1 MKRSIISR
9 EGVGLSA
16 TVIQRRELYLSRV
29 VTDLPTL
36 VFVKKGIKSIKQND
50 LELDIKSG
58 EAVAIAGGQAFDVI
72 NRPDNGEFEAAWIA
86 FHPNVIRNYKPNLQ
100 DLKEIEPAFIFSNI
114 TSGFSDAFQLA
125 RESITT
131 DKIISDQVAIHK
143 ATEILIWLGEYGR
156 KFKIPSTDNISGK
169 VRSFLS
175 ANPAKDWSAIE
186 IADRLEMSEA
196 TLRRRLSSEL
206 SSFSEILIDVR
217 MSFALSL
224 LQATDRSIGEIA
236 REVGYDSASR
246 FAVRFRDRFGYSPT
260 MLRREASRDRN
271 GTILDRVRT

>member
-1 MKRSIISR
+1 MKRSIVSR

-16 TVIQRRELYLSRV
+16 TVIQKRELYLSRV

-36 VFVKKGIKSIKQND
+36 VFVKKGVKSLKHND

-72 NRPDNGEFEAAWIA
+72 NRPHQGEFEAAWIA
-86 FHPNVIRNYKPNLQ
+86 FHPNVIRNYKNNPEGTK
-100 DLKEIEPAFIFSNI
+100 DIDPAFIFSNI
-114 TSGFSDAFQLA
+114 SSGFSEAFRLA

-131 DKIISDQVAIHK
+131 DKLISDQVAIHR

-156 KFKIPSTDNISGK
+156 KFKIPSTDNISQK

-175 ANPAKDWSAIE
+175 ANPAKDWSAVE

-224 LQATDRSIGEIA
+224 LQATDRTIGEIA
-236 REVGYDSASR
+236 REAGYDSASR

-260 MLRREASRDRN
+260 MLRREAGRDRN

>member
-36 VFVKKGIKSIKQND
+36 VFVKKGIKSLRQND

-58 EAVAIAGGQAFDVI
+58 EAVAIAGAQAFDVI
-72 NRPDNGEFEAAWIA
+72 NRPDHGEFEAEWIA
-86 FHPNVIRNYKPNLQ
+86 FHPNVIRNYRPNIPGLN
-100 DLKEIEPAFIFSNI
+100 DIETAFIFTNI
-114 TSGFSDAFQLA
+114 ISGFSDAFRLA

-131 DKIISDQVAIHK
+131 DKLISDQVAIHR

-156 KFKIPSTDNISGK
+156 KFKIPSTENISQK

-175 ANPAKDWSAIE
+175 ADPAKDWSAIE

-196 TLRRRLSSEL
+196 TLRRRLSSEH

>member
-1 MKRSIISR
+1 MKRSIISKD
-9 EGVGLSA
+9 GVGIAA
-16 TVIQRRELYLSRV
+16 TVIQKRELYLSRV
-29 VTDLPTL
+29 ITDLPTL
-36 VFVKKGIKSIKQND
+36 VFVKKGIKSLKQND

-72 NRPDNGEFEAAWIA
+72 NRPDAGEFEAAWIA
-86 FHPNVIRNYKPNLQ
+86 FHPNVIQNYNSNLQ
-100 DLKEIEPAFIFSNI
+100 TLKDIETAFIFSNI
-114 TSGFSDAFQLA
+114 TSGFSDAFRLA
-125 RESITT
+125 TESITT
-131 DKIISDQVAIHK
+131 DKIISDQVAIHR

-156 KFKIPSTDNISGK
+156 KFKVPSPENTSKK

-175 ANPAKDWSAIE
+175 SNPGKDWSALE

-217 MSFALSL
+217 MSLALSL

-236 REVGYDSASR
+236 REAGYDSASR